1 MSTEKKTSIT
11 IKPTREAYEEWEK
24 LNRLSFVSIGEED
37 EEPSF
42 YRKPRWLIDHRN
54 RTAIDLRNLPC
65 KE

>member
-37 EEPSF
+37 EEPSY
-42 YRKPRWLIDHRN
+42 YRKPTWLLDHRN

>member
-11 IKPTREAYEEWEK
+11 IKPTREAYEEWER
-24 LNRLSFVSIGEED
+24 LNKYAIFDIDSSD
-37 EEPSF
+37 EEPSY
-42 YRKPRWLIDHRN
+42 YRKPTWLLDHRN